1 MYRDLA
7 DDICAASTSECGAI
21 MLQSKYQYQPL
32 TITHHKCSTSLS
44 TVPSY
49 LENRLPEVRSPE
61 ADENLVY
68 SIKAMGPK

>member
-1 MYRDLA
+1 
-7 DDICAASTSECGAI
+7 
-21 MLQSKYQYQPL
+21 MLQSKYQYQAL